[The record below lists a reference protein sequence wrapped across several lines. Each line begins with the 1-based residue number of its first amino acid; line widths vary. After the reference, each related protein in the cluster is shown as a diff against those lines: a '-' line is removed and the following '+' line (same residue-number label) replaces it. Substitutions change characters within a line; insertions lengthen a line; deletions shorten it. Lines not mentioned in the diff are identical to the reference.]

1 MNNKITKYLTG
12 DNPNLYGTII
22 SYNKGWKKENPN
34 FIDHYAFLLYF
45 SHETGRI
52 ERFLYNSGNKTNQVF
67 DKFILDNDSNND
79 EITKF
84 PYTKQNYPKI
94 VRENIIELYKYINNI
109 DQIFEIFHLSQVS
122 FKSLNN
128 GKINKNMFISF
139 LFELLRDY
147 FIYQQSYHYCDM
159 YILRKYT
166 EAKDD
171 NINNPVKLGTG
182 KSIFKN
188 ELFQD
193 LLLMNENI
201 TSDGLERVCKS
212 ITEFYSKIY
221 IEYNNENNIFF
232 KYT

>member
-1 MNNKITKYLTG
+1 
-12 DNPNLYGTII
+12 
-22 SYNKGWKKENPN
+22 
-34 FIDHYAFLLYF
+34 
-45 SHETGRI
+45 
-52 ERFLYNSGNKTNQVF
+52 
-67 DKFILDNDSNND
+67 
-79 EITKF
+79 
-84 PYTKQNYPKI
+84 
-94 VRENIIELYKYINNI
+94 
-109 DQIFEIFHLSQVS
+109 
-122 FKSLNN
+122 
-128 GKINKNMFISF
+128 MFISF

-159 YILRKYT
+159 HILRKYT
-166 EAKDD
+166 EAKDN

-221 IEYNNENNIFF
+221 IEYNNENKFLLNIPRNFNNKNYQTILDKISYN
-232 KYT
+232 KYEIITLNKSNQPECLNDLKCYINSRNIINYQDLLIKILKFDEFTNKNLNKMTE